1 MFYHSLYGFRL
12 LREFDREIPVQFYED
27 LLLLGRP
34 ALENRIFNGDQAM
47 GGIFHEFLS
56 FFREKNAGVPP
67 SSGFQ
72 VQITGLFHPAYRRV
86 DRGFCGAGLFVKNT
100 LIAAGAVFIEGVE
113 NIKLAVRET
122 EL

>member
-1 MFYHSLYGFRL
+1 
-12 LREFDREIPVQFYED
+12 
-27 LLLLGRP
+27 
-34 ALENRIFNGDQAM
+34 M

-67 SSGFQ
+67 GSGFQ
-72 VQITGLFHPAYRRV
+72 VQITGLFHPAYCRV

-100 LIAAGAVFIEGVE
+100 LIAAGTVFIEGVE

>member
-1 MFYHSLYGFRL
+1 
-12 LREFDREIPVQFYED
+12 
-27 LLLLGRP
+27 
-34 ALENRIFNGDQAM
+34 M

-67 SSGFQ
+67 GSGFQ
-72 VQITGLFHPAYRRV
+72 VQITGLFHPAYCRV

-100 LIAAGAVFIEGVE
+100 LIAAGAVFIERVE

>member
-1 MFYHSLYGFRL
+1 MSLYGFRL

-47 GGIFHEFLS
+47 GGVFHEFLS
-56 FFREKNAGVPP
+56 FFREKNTGVPP

-72 VQITGLFHPAYRRV
+72 IQIAGLFHPAYCRV
-86 DRGFCGAGLFVKNT
+86 DRGFCGAGLFVKNN
-100 LIAAGAVFIEGVE
+100 LIAAGAVLVERVE